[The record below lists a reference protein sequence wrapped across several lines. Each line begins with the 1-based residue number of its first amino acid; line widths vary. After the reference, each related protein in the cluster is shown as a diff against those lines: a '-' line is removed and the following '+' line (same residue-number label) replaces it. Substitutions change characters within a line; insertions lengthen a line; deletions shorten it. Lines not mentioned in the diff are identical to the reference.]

1 MYNVTRLYNERVNRY
16 TVIFR
21 NKLTVWII
29 YGNMT
34 LEENVYL
41 QGLRIQRLQQEGGR
55 IKRLWPVL
63 AGSCSR
69 DFMLVWARVKSN

>member
-1 MYNVTRLYNERVNRY
+1 MATNGLPVCTICERVNRY
-16 TVIFR
+16 AVIFR

-41 QGLRIQRLQQEGGR
+41 QGLRISGSSRKE
-55 IKRLWPVL
+55 
-63 AGSCSR
+63 AGSNGCGRCWPGAAAEISCSSGR
-69 DFMLVWARVKSN
+69 G